1 MKQPKYN
8 IGDKVYHITPESE
21 QGTVLEAIYSL
32 LHNRWLYR
40 VTFAIRDNDYEYYE
54 HELSDTI
61 QFKK

>member
-8 IGDKVYHITPESE
+8 IGDKVYHVTPESE
-21 QGTVLEAIYSL
+21 QGMVLEAIYSL

-40 VTFAIRDNDYEYYE
+40 VTFGLRDNDYDYYE
-54 HELSDTI
+54 HELSETN